1 MIQILFLAFWGVVAL
16 MLLLLERANIKLLYE
31 NYGLNEYNIMKKNF
45 LRYTKIFEK
54 NSTIPKYVSAVDAL
68 ARQTNN
74 F

>member
-1 MIQILFLAFWGVVAL
+1 
-16 MLLLLERANIKLLYE
+16 
-31 NYGLNEYNIMKKNF
+31 MKKNF

-74 F
+74 FWPLFSNVALREFHEVSCVLEC